1 MGFYANQIFARAL
14 DWMLDNRE
22 VGRHRRRAL
31 APLEGHVLEIGFGTG
46 LNLPYYPEAVT
57 RLTVIDSERM
67 LKKRV
72 ARRLAAAR
80 MPVTEMQLDASG
92 RLPFA
97 DDSFDG
103 AASTLTLCSIANVAA
118 ALAEIRRVLRPA
130 GLFVFLEHGRSDDP
144 RTARRQDFFN
154 PLQRIVACG
163 CNLNR
168 PIDRLIE
175 SAGLRITEFE
185 RYRMPGS
192 PRAMG
197 EMYKGMA
204 KKNEGR

>member
-1 MGFYANQIFARAL
+1 MGFYAKQIFSRAL

-31 APLEGHVLEIGFGTG
+31 APLAGHVLEIGFGTG
-46 LNLPYYPEAVT
+46 LNLPHYPEAVT
-57 RLTVIDSERM
+57 GLTVIDSEQM

-80 MPVTEMQLDASG
+80 MPVTAMQLDASG

-97 DDSFDG
+97 DDSFEG
-103 AASTLTLCSIANVAA
+103 VATTLTLCSIADVAA
-118 ALAEIRRVLRPA
+118 ALAEIRRVLRPT
-130 GLFVFLEHGRSDDP
+130 GVFVFLEHGRSDDP

-154 PLQRIVACG
+154 PIQRLVACG

-168 PIDRLIE
+168 PIDQLIE
-175 SAGLRITEFE
+175 SAGLRVAELE
-185 RYRMPGS
+185 RYLMPGS

-197 EMYKGMA
+197 EMYKGIA
-204 KKNEGR
+204 KK

>member
-1 MGFYANQIFARAL
+1 MGFYANQIFSRAL

-22 VGRHRRRAL
+22 VGQHRRRAL
-31 APLEGHVLEIGFGTG
+31 APLAGHVLEIGFGTG
-46 LNLPYYPEAVT
+46 LNLPHYPEAVT

-72 ARRLAAAR
+72 AQRLAAAR
-80 MPVTEMQLDASG
+80 MPVTQMQLDASG

-103 AASTLTLCSIANVAA
+103 VASTLTLCSIEKVAA

-175 SAGLRITEFE
+175 SAGLRVTELE
-185 RYRMPGS
+185 RYVMPGS

-197 EMYKGMA
+197 EMYKGTA
-204 KKNEGR
+204 KKQ